1 MSQWTSSVATMLR
14 PIAVALAAAKPG
26 YVLLAIGLYALS
38 VPVAAFRW
46 RAVLRGL
53 QKDAPL
59 GRLMLTNLAA
69 ICVNNVT
76 PTSRLGGEA
85 CRVLV
90 LVRGRV
96 AATSI
101 AVLSIVY
108 ERISEIPSVACLVV
122 VALVV
127 AGRGLPRATPIA
139 VAAAVL
145 VACVLAAVVIRAVP
159 LIRSRLRLLTTKAM
173 APPVFAVAAA
183 VSAAVW
189 ILDVMRLRAAAAA
202 VGTSVSLGQA
212 VTLSAIT
219 VAAGL
224 VPSIGGLGVIEGGLV
239 GGLVAF
245 GVRPAEAAAITAI
258 ERAISYGLAG
268 LAGAGALSVL
278 GGRALWD
285 TARMR
290 VDEVVP

>member
-1 MSQWTSSVATMLR
+1 MLSALTLLR
-14 PIAVALAAAKPG
+14 PIGAALAAADPA
-26 YVLLAIGLYALS
+26 YVLLAIAIYALS

-46 RAVLRGL
+46 RTVLRGL
-53 QKDAPL
+53 HHDAPM
-59 GRLMLTNLAA
+59 GRLMLINLAA

-76 PTSRLGGEA
+76 PASRLGGEA
-85 CRVLV
+85 IRVLA
-90 LVRGRV
+90 LVRGRI

-108 ERISEIPSVACLVV
+108 ERISEIPSIAFLVV

-127 AGRGLPRATPIA
+127 AGRGLPAVTPLGVA
-139 VAAAVL
+139 VAVV
-145 VACVLAAVVIRAVP
+145 VACVLVALAVRLAPMIR
-159 LIRSRLRLLTTKAM
+159 RRLHAITVTAM
-173 APPVFAVAAA
+173 APRVFAMAAA

-202 VGTSVSLGQA
+202 VGASISVGQA
-212 VTLSAIT
+212 VTLAAIT

-245 GVRPAEAAAITAI
+245 GVKPAEAAAITAI
-258 ERAISYGLAG
+258 ERAISYGLAS
-268 LAGAGALSVL
+268 LAGAGALSAL
-278 GGRALWD
+278 GGRALWSA
-285 TARMR
+285 ARTR
-290 VDEVVP
+290 GDEVVP

>member
-1 MSQWTSSVATMLR
+1 MILQ
-14 PIAVALAAAKPG
+14 PIAVALAAAKPA

-53 QKDAPL
+53 HQDAPM

-76 PTSRLGGEA
+76 PSSRIGGEA
-85 CRVLV
+85 CRVLA
-90 LVRGRV
+90 LVRGRI

-101 AVLSIVY
+101 AALSIVY
-108 ERISEIPSVACLVV
+108 ERISEIPALACLVCL
-122 VALVV
+122 ALVV
-127 AGRGLPRATPIA
+127 AGRRVPRATPSG
-139 VAAAVL
+139 VAAGAL
-145 VACVLAAVVIRAVP
+145 VACAMTVLAVRAVP
-159 LIRSRLRLLTTKAM
+159 IIRGRLRAVTMTAL
-173 APPVFAVAAA
+173 APRVFAMAAA

-189 ILDVMRLRAAAAA
+189 ALDVMRLRAAAAA
-202 VGTSVSLGQA
+202 VGTSVSVGQA

-224 VPSIGGLGVIEGGLV
+224 VPSIGGLGAIEGGLV
-239 GGLVAF
+239 GGLIAF

-258 ERAISYGLAG
+258 ERAISYGLASI
-268 LAGAGALSVL
+268 AGAGALSAL

-285 TARMR
+285 AARTR
-290 VDEVVP
+290 SDQVAP